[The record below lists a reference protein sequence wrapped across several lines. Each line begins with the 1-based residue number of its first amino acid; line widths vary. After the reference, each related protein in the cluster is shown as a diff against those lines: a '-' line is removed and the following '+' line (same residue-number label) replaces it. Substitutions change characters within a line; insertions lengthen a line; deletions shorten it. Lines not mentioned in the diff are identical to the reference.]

1 MKEVPPYAAAI
12 PGFDPTAPKWT
23 CYISITAFCG
33 ANPCQEFPNS
43 DDYRAPALK
52 TKVILRPEVTLQS
65 LYQGEPAMGMS
76 RSSLL
81 AKVVERTHGG
91 LVVLRCHNRFLVL
104 VPLGHHT
111 TVGVDMTVDEAT
123 SDQTNTNR
131 HRRLWFAT
139 TC

>member
-91 LVVLRCHNRFLVL
+91 LWSSGVIIDSLSWS
-104 VPLGHHT
+104 LGHHT